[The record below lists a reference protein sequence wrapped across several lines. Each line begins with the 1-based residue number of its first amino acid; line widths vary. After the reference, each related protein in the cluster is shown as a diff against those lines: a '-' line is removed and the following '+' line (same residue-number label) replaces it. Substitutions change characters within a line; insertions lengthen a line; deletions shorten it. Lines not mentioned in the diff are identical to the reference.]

1 MLYWFNL
8 KRHIRLGSVAHL
20 CDSSTQEA
28 EAGGWR
34 VGVQTGLSGET
45 ICHHHQQTKGLSSLS
60 LPCCRQG
67 LEEEGPLPHG
77 SRGVGAPSLP
87 LPGLPCLRR
96 LPAANRGPI
105 HSCLRRATEHFPTAC
120 LGSQTP
126 GSQGVIFLRADF
138 FKFHFLPSC
147 WCPTPISS

>member
-1 MLYWFNL
+1 MIPALRRPRQGDGELEFKLGFLVRPFVTTTNKL
-8 KRHIRLGSVAHL
+8 KGFPLSHSPA
-20 CDSSTQEA
+20 
-28 EAGGWR
+28 AGRGWR
-34 VGVQTGLSGET
+34 RKAHFLTGVG
-45 ICHHHQQTKGLSSLS
+45 
-60 LPCCRQG
+60 
-67 LEEEGPLPHG
+67 
-77 SRGVGAPSLP
+77 GVGAPSLP